1 MLGQLSGHLYAHA
14 MTTTSPIDGVGG
26 ARQTGPARDA
36 LRAPVIV
43 APMFLVSGPELVI
56 ESCRAGLVGSF
67 PTQNA
72 RTFDDLVTWFD
83 RIRAGVAD
91 LADPSW
97 AISMIVHR
105 SYERFAAELELVQE
119 YRPDVVVTALG
130 PPSRVLDEVHGYG
143 GAVYA
148 DVMSVEHARKAADA
162 GADGLVLVCH
172 GAGGH
177 TGRLSPF
184 AFVDEVRRFYDGTVV
199 VGGAVSTGR
208 AVRAVEVLGADYAY
222 MGTRFIAC
230 PESLVNER
238 YRDMLVRSDLG
249 NVTATAAVTGVLCSW
264 LTESLSDAG
273 YDADDL
279 AASGQIDFSD
289 VHGEHKPWKD
299 IFGAGQGVG
308 EVDSAASLAHVA
320 DRVVEE
326 YVAAGGHSAVTPGLR
341 QAPARV

>member
-1 MLGQLSGHLYAHA
+1 
-14 MTTTSPIDGVGG
+14 MTTKSANDGAGGVTSGSGL
-26 ARQTGPARDA
+26 ARAA

-43 APMFLVSGPELVI
+43 APMFLVSGPELVV

-72 RTFDDLVTWFD
+72 RTFDDLVGWFD
-83 RIRAGVAD
+83 RIREGVKD
-91 LADPSW
+91 LEHPSW

-105 SYERFAAELELVQE
+105 SYERFQAELELVQD

-143 GAVYA
+143 GEVYA

-184 AFVDEVRRFYDGTVV
+184 AFVDEVRRFFDGTVV

-230 PESLVNER
+230 LESMVNDR
-238 YRDMLVRSDLG
+238 YRNMLVRSGIGD
-249 NVTATAAVTGVLCSW
+249 VTATAAVTGVLCSW
-264 LTESLSDAG
+264 LSESLSDAG
-273 YDADDL
+273 YDAEDL
-279 AASGQIDFSD
+279 AAAAQIDFSD
-289 VHGEHKPWKD
+289 VHGEQKPWKD

-308 EVDSAASLAHVA
+308 EIDGAVPVAEVA
-320 DRVVEE
+320 DRIVEE
-326 YVAAGGHSAVTPGLR
+326 YLSAGTRSVAASEVSRREVHA
-341 QAPARV
+341 

>member
-1 MLGQLSGHLYAHA
+1 
-14 MTTTSPIDGVGG
+14 
-26 ARQTGPARDA
+26 
-36 LRAPVIV
+36 
-43 APMFLVSGPELVI
+43 
-56 ESCRAGLVGSF
+56 
-67 PTQNA
+67 
-72 RTFDDLVTWFD
+72 
-83 RIRAGVAD
+83 
-91 LADPSW
+91 
-97 AISMIVHR
+97 MIVHR
-105 SYERFAAELELVQE
+105 SYERFAAELELVQQ

-184 AFVDEVRRFYDGTVV
+184 AFVDEVRRFFDGTVV

-208 AVRAVEVLGADYAY
+208 AVRAVEVLGADYSY

-264 LTESLSDAG
+264 LSESLSDAG

-279 AASGQIDFSD
+279 AAAGQIDFSD

-308 EVDSAASLAHVA
+308 EIDSAASLADVA
-320 DRVVEE
+320 DQVVEE
-326 YVAAGGHSAVTPGLR
+326 YLAAGGHSEVASGLR
-341 QAPARV
+341 RAEARV

>member
-1 MLGQLSGHLYAHA
+1 MA
-14 MTTTSPIDGVGG
+14 D
-26 ARQTGPARDA
+26 PARDG

-43 APMFLVSGPELVI
+43 APMFLISGPELVV

-72 RTFDDLVTWFD
+72 RTFDDLVNWFD
-83 RIRAGVAD
+83 RIRDGVAD
-91 LADPSW
+91 IARPSW

-105 SYERFAAELELVQE
+105 SYDRFAAELELVQD

-143 GAVYA
+143 GAIYA

-177 TGRLSPF
+177 TGALSPF
-184 AFVDEVRRFYDGTVV
+184 AFVDEVRRFFDGTVV

-230 PESLVNER
+230 PESLVNDR
-238 YRDMLVRSDLG
+238 YRDMLVRSRLTD
-249 NVTATAAVTGVLCSW
+249 VTATAAVTGVQCSW
-264 LTESLSDAG
+264 LTESLSEAG
-273 YDADDL
+273 YGADDL
-279 AASGQIDFSD
+279 AGTGKVDFSD

-308 EVDSAASLAHVA
+308 EIDSAASLAEVA
-320 DRVVEE
+320 DRIVEE
-326 YVAAGGHSAVTPGLR
+326 YRAAGGHP
-341 QAPARV
+341 APASGNRKAQVHV

>member
-1 MLGQLSGHLYAHA
+1 
-14 MTTTSPIDGVGG
+14 MTTPPNDGAARAHPGG
-26 ARQTGPARDA
+26 GLDRGA
-36 LRAPVIV
+36 LRAPVVV

-72 RTFDDLVTWFD
+72 RTFDDLVAWFD
-83 RIRAGVAD
+83 RIRSGVAE
-91 LADPSW
+91 LTRPSW

-130 PPSRVLDEVHGYG
+130 PPTRVLDEVHGYG

-184 AFVDEVRRFYDGTVV
+184 AFVDEVRRFFDGTLV

-230 PESLVNER
+230 PESMVDER
-238 YRDMLVRSDLG
+238 YRDMLVRSELG
-249 NVTATAAVTGVLCSW
+249 DVTATASVTGVLCSW
-264 LTESLSDAG
+264 LTESLTDAG
-273 YDADDL
+273 YDTDHL
-279 AASGQIDFSD
+279 AAAGRVDFSD

-308 EVDSAASLAHVA
+308 EIDSAAPLAEVA
-320 DRVVEE
+320 DKVVAE
-326 YVAAGGHSAVTPGLR
+326 YLAAGG
-341 QAPARV
+341 PAGIASGHDRTEVHA

>member
-1 MLGQLSGHLYAHA
+1 
-14 MTTTSPIDGVGG
+14 MTH
-26 ARQTGPARDA
+26 RDA

-72 RTFDDLVTWFD
+72 RTFDDLVDWFD

-91 LADPSW
+91 LPDPSW

-105 SYERFAAELELVQE
+105 SYERFPAELELVQE

-130 PPSRVLDEVHGYG
+130 PPTRVLDEVHGYG

-184 AFVDEVRRFYDGTVV
+184 AFVDEVRRFFDGTLV

-208 AVRAVEVLGADYAY
+208 AVRAIEVLGADYAY

-230 PESLVNER
+230 PESMVNDR
-238 YRDMLVRSDLG
+238 YRDMLVRSDLSG
-249 NVTATAAVTGVLCSW
+249 VTATAAVTGVLCSW
-264 LTESLSDAG
+264 LNESLTEAG
-273 YDADDL
+273 YSADDL
-279 AASGQIDFSD
+279 AAAGQVDFSD

-308 EVDSAASLAHVA
+308 EIDSAASLAEVA
-320 DRVVEE
+320 DQVVAE
-326 YVAAGGHSAVTPGLR
+326 YLAAGG
-341 QAPARV
+341 APAAGHRSEVGV

>member
-1 MLGQLSGHLYAHA
+1 
-14 MTTTSPIDGVGG
+14 MTTPSDAGAGG
-26 ARQTGPARDA
+26 ERRVAGPSRDA

-43 APMFLVSGPELVI
+43 APMFLVSGPEFVI

-72 RTFDDLVTWFD
+72 RTFDDLVDWFD
-83 RIRAGVAD
+83 RIRGGVAD
-91 LADPSW
+91 LPDPSW

-130 PPSRVLDEVHGYG
+130 PPTRVLDEVHGYG

-184 AFVDEVRRFYDGTVV
+184 AFVDEVRRFFDGTVV

-230 PESLVNER
+230 PESLVNDR
-238 YRDMLVRSDLG
+238 YRDMLVRSDLTG
-249 NVTATAAVTGVLCSW
+249 VTATPAVTGVLCSW
-264 LTESLSDAG
+264 LTESLADAG

-308 EVDSAASLAHVA
+308 EIDSAASLAEVA
-320 DRVVEE
+320 DRVVAE
-326 YVAAGGHSAVTPGLR
+326 YQAAGGVAVAAPGHR
-341 QAPARV
+341 SEVGV

>member
-1 MLGQLSGHLYAHA
+1 
-14 MTTTSPIDGVGG
+14 MTPPP
-26 ARQTGPARDA
+26 GPVRDA

-43 APMFLVSGPELVI
+43 APMFLVSGPEFVI

-72 RTFDDLVTWFD
+72 RTFEDLVDWFD

-91 LADPSW
+91 LPGASW

-184 AFVDEVRRFYDGTVV
+184 AFVDEVRRFFDGPLV

-230 PESLVNER
+230 PESLVNDR
-238 YRDMLVRSDLG
+238 YRDMLVRSELG
-249 NVTATAAVTGVLCSW
+249 DVTATAAVTGVLCSW
-264 LTESLSDAG
+264 LTESLTDAG
-273 YDADDL
+273 YDPDSL
-279 AASGQIDFSD
+279 AEAGRIDFSD

-308 EVDSAASLAHVA
+308 EIDGAASVADVA
-320 DRVVEE
+320 DRIVEE
-326 YVAAGGHSAVTPGLR
+326 YLAAGGHV
-341 QAPARV
+341 APRHRAEVGV

>member
-1 MLGQLSGHLYAHA
+1 
-14 MTTTSPIDGVGG
+14 
-26 ARQTGPARDA
+26 
-36 LRAPVIV
+36 
-43 APMFLVSGPELVI
+43 MFLVSGPELVI
-56 ESCRAGLVGSF
+56 ESCRSGLVGSF

-72 RTFDDLVTWFD
+72 RTFEDLVTWFD
-83 RIRAGVAD
+83 QIRAGVAD
-91 LADPSW
+91 LSDPSW

-273 YDADDL
+273 YDTDDL
-279 AASGQIDFSD
+279 AAAGQIDFSD

-308 EVDSAASLAHVA
+308 EIDSAASLAEVA

-326 YVAAGGHSAVTPGLR
+326 YAAAGGHSGVVSKRSRA
-341 QAPARV
+341 AARV